1 MDALS
6 ETMPALSAD
15 GSGGRLLVRP
25 ERAADMLDI
34 SRSMVYRLIAEGR
47 LPSVLIDR
55 SRRVP
60 VDALRRWIA
69 EQAA

>member
-1 MDALS
+1 MQTRVEA
-6 ETMPALSAD
+6 TAPAD
-15 GSGGRLLVRP
+15 GQGGRLLVRP

-47 LPSVLIDR
+47 LPSVLIGK

-60 VDALRRWIA
+60 VDELRRWIA